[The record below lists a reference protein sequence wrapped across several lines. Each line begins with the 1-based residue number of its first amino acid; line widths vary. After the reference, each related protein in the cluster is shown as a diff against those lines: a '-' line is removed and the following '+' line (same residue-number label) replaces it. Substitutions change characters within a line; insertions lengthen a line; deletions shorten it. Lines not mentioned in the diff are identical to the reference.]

1 MTPGTAAA
9 GEWSLVPLVDAALD
23 VRVTGG
29 QHPACPCNAINLSHQ
44 TIFIDRQVNERL
56 IRTLGF
62 LDRLKLFISMHETKN
77 LDFCMELQLGARNH
91 HIAVIY

>member
-56 IRTLGF
+56 IR
-62 LDRLKLFISMHETKN
+62 KN
-77 LDFCMELQLGARNH
+77 SYGIFGLAQ
-91 HIAVIY
+91 IIYFHA